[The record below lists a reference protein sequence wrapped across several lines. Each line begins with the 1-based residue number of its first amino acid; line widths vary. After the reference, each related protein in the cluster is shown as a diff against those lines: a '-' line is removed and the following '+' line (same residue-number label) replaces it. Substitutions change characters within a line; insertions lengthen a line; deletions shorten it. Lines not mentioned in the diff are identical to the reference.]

1 VHIRFLRDIPFGELE
16 ALQREA
22 MAGVRANPERAEWIV
37 SEPRPTY
44 THGRAADPRGLLWTR
59 AQAEGRGIAVH
70 GVSRGGQ
77 WTFHGPGQVVVYPV
91 LSLRHRGYST
101 KAVRRFLE
109 NLRAGVTDFLRSLG
123 LDADPPLPDKPFG
136 VYVGG
141 AKLVSFGIAVERGI
155 TCHGLALYLTDQT
168 AWFAGIHPCGV
179 VGERLTS
186 LHSLDR
192 APTWEAAADG
202 LVGRLV
208 HRLT

>member
-1 VHIRFLRDIPFGELE
+1 MHPRFFRDIAFDRLE

-22 MAGVRANPERAEWIV
+22 MARVRSGPERAEWIA

-59 AQAEGRGIAVH
+59 AQAESRGIAVH

-77 WTFHGPGQVVVYPV
+77 WTFHGPGQVVVYPIV
-91 LSLRHRGYST
+91 SLRHRGYPT

-109 NLRAGVTDFLRSLG
+109 DLRAGVTDFLNDLG
-123 LDADPPLPDKPFG
+123 LEADASLPEKPFG

-155 TCHGLALYLTDQT
+155 SCHGLALYLTDQT

-186 LHSLDR
+186 LRALGVSL
-192 APTWEAAADG
+192 TWEAAADG

-208 HRLT
+208 HRLV